1 MDLLALVMIVAV
13 CGAML
18 LAIVRGNWVVGPGV
32 AGGTASAAVPTRQ
45 DPPVPVQPVSLEG
58 AQIVGSHTAPVA
70 IVEFSDFQCPFCGR
84 FARDTWPTIQKA
96 YVQSGKVLF
105 AFREF
110 PLEAIHGSALEA
122 AKAAE
127 CAGLQG
133 QFWKLHDA
141 LFADQA
147 HLGSAVLEA
156 DARTA
161 GVDSQKFDQ
170 CLSGWAEAKVKADE
184 RAGDG
189 LAVSGTPTFFI
200 GRLQPDGAVKV
211 VRRMSGAPPAAAF
224 GAAIDVVLKG
234 VTGH

>member
-1 MDLLALVMIVAV
+1 MDLLALFMIVAV

-18 LAIVRGNWVVGPGV
+18 LEIVRGNWVVGPSV
-32 AGGTASAAVPTRQ
+32 AGGSASAAVRTKE

-58 AQIVGSHTAPVA
+58 AQILGSRTAPVA

-84 FARDTWPTIQKA
+84 FARDSWPTIQRT

-110 PLEAIHGSALEA
+110 PLEAIHNSALGA

-133 QFWKLHDA
+133 QFWKLHDV

-147 HLGSAVLEA
+147 HLTSAVLEA
-156 DARTA
+156 DASTA
-161 GVDSQKFDQ
+161 GLDRQKFDQ

-184 RAGDG
+184 GAGER

-200 GRLQPDGAVKV
+200 GRLQPDGGVKV
-211 VRRMSGAPPAAAF
+211 VRRMSGAPATAVF
-224 GAAIDVVLKG
+224 GAVIDAVLKG
-234 VTGH
+234 ASGH